1 MKKKYKSQHPFDQK
15 TIHSIQDIGNTV
27 KQIRKES
34 QLTQHQAALLCK
46 VTPKFLSELETGKNK
61 HFSLRLVLQV
71 LHFFGIHLICKKR
84 TIT

>member
-1 MKKKYKSQHPFDQK
+1 MEKKQKPQHPFDQK
-15 TIHSIQDIGNTV
+15 TIHSIQDMGSMV

-71 LHFFGIHLICKKR
+71 LRFFGIQLTCKKR

>member
-1 MKKKYKSQHPFDQK
+1 MRRKNKPQYPFGQK
-15 TIHSIQDIGNTV
+15 TINSIQDIGSMI

-61 HFSLRLVLQV
+61 HFSLRLILRV
-71 LHFFGIHLICKKR
+71 LHFFGIQLICKKR
-84 TIT
+84 TIK